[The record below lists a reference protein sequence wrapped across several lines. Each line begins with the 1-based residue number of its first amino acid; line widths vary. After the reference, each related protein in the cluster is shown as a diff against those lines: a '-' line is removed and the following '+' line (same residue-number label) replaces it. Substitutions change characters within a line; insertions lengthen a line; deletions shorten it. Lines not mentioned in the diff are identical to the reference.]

1 MLNIIIGLAKLAN
14 IYISRRYK
22 ILYDS
27 DCVVELVFKGLIK
40 ARIRHDFTLYLSMK
54 KVQIFEDIWS
64 RKLAVLGCLFLR
76 LRECNEVFVFFFF

>member
-1 MLNIIIGLAKLAN
+1 MVVKHHYRPSKIGN

-64 RKLAVLGCLFLR
+64 VENLLFW
-76 LRECNEVFVFFFF
+76 VVFF